1 MYFENVNGTEKYQI
15 SPLGDHALT
24 IILSDIIDESINQ
37 KIIALFYHLQKQTLH
52 FIKDIIPAYSSITI
66 IYNVIAVRKKHS
78 SAYLF
83 IKSEIENVI
92 TNCDWNINPSTK
104 KIEIPV
110 CYDVSLGID
119 LEEMS
124 HQKNIPVD
132 EIIQLHCNKIY
143 KVYMIGFLPGFA
155 YMGSVDEKIITPRK
169 KQPRI
174 KVHAGSVG
182 IAGEQTGIYPFD
194 SPGGWNIVGQT
205 PFKLFDATRETPVF
219 LQAGDEIKF
228 VPINLNEFK
237 KLKEFL

>member
-1 MYFENVNGTEKYQI
+1 MNGTEKYQI

-66 IYNVIAVRKKHS
+66 IYNVIAVRKKHF

-205 PFKLFDATRETPVF
+205 LF
-219 LQAGDEIKF
+219 
-228 VPINLNEFK
+228 
-237 KLKEFL
+237 